1 MWQIEEHLVGI
12 KGLMIGVETPGEIPP
27 RQRLAVEGQLGP
39 ILIGILLRRGEATDL
54 TFRERRER
62 IEGEGLIAIVHP
74 LTRFWPKKSASEY
87 WRLIRWRS
95 VPGIRSELSPSVV
108 YALPPLVTADMF
120 FPSHRP

>member
-62 IEGEGLIAIVHP
+62 IEGEGLIAIVH
-74 LTRFWPKKSASEY
+74 LAHQILAEKVGIGVLEADQMAFGA
-87 WRLIRWRS
+87 
-95 VPGIRSELSPSVV
+95 GIR
-108 YALPPLVTADMF
+108 
-120 FPSHRP
+120 RN

>member
-1 MWQIEEHLVGI
+1 M
-12 KGLMIGVETPGEIPP
+12 
-27 RQRLAVEGQLGP
+27 AVEGQLGP

-62 IEGEGLIAIVHP
+62 IEGEGLIAIVHRAHQI
-74 LTRFWPKKSASEY
+74 LAEK
-87 WRLIRWRS
+87 
-95 VPGIRSELSPSVV
+95 VGIGVLEADQMAFGAGDTVGIEPSVV